1 MIRLYFKILAFILL
15 TQNLIAMDIKT
26 FYKLDIEATK
36 ITIIGAKKTLS
47 KLKENASNKDIFSTL
62 DETQKQIQEL
72 YKKEN
77 TTPSKALGY
86 YMEHKVEAD
95 NYYKKNKELQEEY
108 KRLKSKLESITT
120 QIDTLKEERNK

>member
-1 MIRLYFKILAFILL
+1 MKLFTKFL
-15 TQNLIAMDIKT
+15 TFTLIIQNLIAMDIET
-26 FYKLDIEATK
+26 FYQLDINATK
-36 ITIIGAKKTLS
+36 ITIKGAKKTLS
-47 KLKENASNKDIFSTL
+47 KLKENASNKDIFSIY
-62 DETQKQIQEL
+62 DDTQNKIQEL

-95 NYYKKNKELQEEY
+95 NYYKKNKELQEKY
-108 KRLKSKLESITT
+108 KRLKSELESITT

>member
-1 MIRLYFKILAFILL
+1 MKLFTKFL
-15 TQNLIAMDIKT
+15 TFTLIIQNLIAMDIET
-26 FYKLDIEATK
+26 FYKLDINATK
-36 ITIIGAKKTLS
+36 ITIKGAKKTLS
-47 KLKENASNKDIFSTL
+47 KLKENASNKDIFSIY
-62 DETQKQIQEL
+62 DDTQNKIQEL

-95 NYYKKNKELQEEY
+95 NYYKKNKELQEKY
-108 KRLKSKLESITT
+108 KRLKSELESITT